1 MSIVGQNR
9 VPSIR
14 AENERKA
21 LTLIQEAI
29 REVRYGVVTVV
40 LQDGLVVQVERTE
53 RQRILTRR
61 DIELAGDG
69 DGI

>member
-1 MSIVGQNR
+1 MSTQGTNR
-9 VPSIR
+9 GGIR

-29 REVRYGVVTVV
+29 RGVRFGVVTVV

-53 RQRILTRR
+53 KHRLLSRR
-61 DIELAGDG
+61 EVEVAGEG
-69 DGI
+69 EGI